1 MNDYD
6 VYGNFINTGQ
16 ISSARQLATR
26 QKARNP
32 IIETDKNTENLVN
45 ISKQQTNILNANAQI
60 TKENAKTIKYLAN
73 QIEEMQKTAD
83 KQYRTSLLVSIL
95 AGIFAFGSFIL
106 ALIQCFR

>member
-6 VYGNFINTGQ
+6 VYGDFMFYKQPT
-16 ISSARQLATR
+16 SANDVARM
-26 QKARNP
+26 QKTRNP
-32 IIETDKNTENLVN
+32 IIQTDKNTESLVN
-45 ISKQQTNILNANAQI
+45 ISKQQTNILNTNAQI
-60 TKENAKTIKYLAN
+60 NKENAETIKHLAN
-73 QIEEMQKTAD
+73 QIEEMQKSAD

>member
-6 VYGNFINTGQ
+6 IYGNFINTGQ

-26 QKARNP
+26 QKERNP

-45 ISKQQTNILNANAQI
+45 ISKQQTNILNTNAQI
-60 TKENAKTIKYLAN
+60 NKENSETIRHLAN
-73 QIEEMQKTAD
+73 QIEEMHKSANE
-83 KQYRTSLLVSIL
+83 QYKTSLIVSIL
-95 AGIFAFGSFIL
+95 AGTFAFGSFLL